1 MADRISAE
9 QRHLNMQRVKGHEGC
24 KHQALPTTR
33 REFWKRK
40 LTGNVVNDKLNGDK
54 LRDLGWRVITVW
66 QCELEKDFDSVM
78 KRLVDIIKENI

>member
-1 MADRISAE
+1 M
-9 QRHLNMQRVKGHEGC
+9 
-24 KHQALPTTR
+24 
-33 REFWKRK
+33 
-40 LTGNVVNDKLNGDK
+40 NDKLNGDK

>member
-1 MADRISAE
+1 MIFVNGCFWH
-9 QRHLNMQRVKGHEGC
+9 QHEGC
-24 KHQALPTTR
+24 KRQALPTTR

-54 LRDLGWRVITVW
+54 LRDLGWSVITVW
-66 QCELEKDFDSVM
+66 QCELEKDFNGVM